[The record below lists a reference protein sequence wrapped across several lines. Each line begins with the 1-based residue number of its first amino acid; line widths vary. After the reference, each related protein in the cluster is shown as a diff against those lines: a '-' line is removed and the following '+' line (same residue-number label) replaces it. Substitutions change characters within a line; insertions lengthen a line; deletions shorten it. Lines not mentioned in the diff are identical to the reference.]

1 MREAASM
8 NRSRNRSPA
17 PGVVVHR
24 VPPNIGQAMS
34 SAVGRSNLWPCRLRQ
49 VRDPEHRRKNPRK
62 SQTEVF
68 HSSLYQS
75 QDAKKE
81 TGENRLEANRQADG
95 SGGYQSQCPN
105 RV

>member
-8 NRSRNRSPA
+8 NRSRSRSPA

-24 VPPNIGQAMS
+24 VPSSIGQAMS
-34 SAVGRSNLWPCRLRQ
+34 SAVGKSSLWPSRSPQ

-81 TGENRLEANRQADG
+81 AGKNRLEANRQAYG